1 MPLVAGVDTS
11 TQSCKI
17 VVRDAATGELVRS
30 GSAKHPDGTEVHPD
44 HWWTAFTQAAE
55 VAGGLADVA
64 AIAVGGQQHGMV
76 VLDAEGRVIREAL
89 LWNDTRSADAA
100 EALIAELGDGDRASG
115 AQRWADAVGSV
126 LVASLTVTKLRWLR
140 DAEPDNAAKVAAVTL
155 PHDWLSW
162 RIAGYGPAGDP
173 TAPLGPRLDMLFTD
187 RSDASGTGY
196 YDAQGTPDDARD
208 AAARQDAAGRNP
220 AGRNPATG
228 QGIYRPDLLRM
239 ALGRDD
245 VVLPRVLGPAESGGV
260 AYPSVAGAD
269 VDGGALIG
277 PGAGDNAG
285 AALGVGMTP
294 GDVAISIGTSGVVS
308 AVAPRRTADGS
319 GAINGFADAA
329 GNALMLAVTLNAARV
344 LDAAR
349 EVLGVDVD
357 ELASLA
363 LQAPAGSDGL
373 VLVPYLEGERTPNR
387 PDATGTLHGIRLA
400 TSTRAHLARAYVEGM
415 LCGLAD
421 GLDSLR
427 AQGVP
432 VERVML
438 IGGAAQSPAVQ
449 EIAPQVFGLPITV
462 PEPGEYVA
470 DGAARQA
477 AWVLVAAGRTG
488 SGPTTAGAA
497 AVAPPAWSTT
507 VSTTLEAD
515 PRPVVREQYAKVRDL
530 V

>member
-17 VVRDAATGELVRS
+17 VVRDADTGALVRT
-30 GSAKHPDGTEVHPD
+30 GSAKHPDGTEVDPQ
-44 HWWTAFTQAAE
+44 HWWDAFQEAAAA
-55 VAGGLADVA
+55 AGGLSDVA
-64 AIAVGGQQHGMV
+64 AISVGGQQHGMV
-76 VLDAEGRVIREAL
+76 TLDADGNVVRPAL
-89 LWNDTRSADAA
+89 LWNDTRSAPSA
-100 EALIAELGDGDRASG
+100 EALISELGDGDRTAG
-115 AQRWADAVGSV
+115 AQAWADAVGSV
-126 LVASLTVTKLRWLR
+126 LVASLTITKLRWLR
-140 DAEPDNAAKVAAVTL
+140 DNEPENAARVAAVAL

-173 TAPLGPRLDMLFTD
+173 TAPLGPQLDKLFTD

-196 YDAQGTPDDARD
+196 YDAAVGE
-208 AAARQDAAGRNP
+208 
-220 AGRNPATG
+220 
-228 QGIYRPDLLRM
+228 YRPDLLER
-239 ALGRDD
+239 ALGRTD
-245 VVLPRVLGPAESGGV
+245 VVLPRVVGV
-260 AYPSVAGAD
+260 AEAGAVAHPGVAGSA
-269 VDGGALIG
+269 VEGGALIG

-285 AALGVGMTP
+285 ASLGLGMTP
-294 GDVAISIGTSGVVS
+294 GDIAISIGTSGVVS
-308 AVAPRRTADGS
+308 AVAPKRTADGT
-319 GAINGFADAA
+319 GAINGFADAT

-349 EVLGVDVD
+349 EVLGVDFD
-357 ELASLA
+357 ELAELA
-363 LQAPAGSDGL
+363 LQAPPGSDGL

-400 TSTRAHLARAYVEGM
+400 TSTRAHLARAYIEGM

-421 GLDSLR
+421 GLDALR
-427 AQGVP
+427 AQGVA

-449 EIAPQVFGLPITV
+449 QIAPQVFGLPISI

-477 AWVLVAAGRTG
+477 AWTLAAASAQGGADDVAA
-488 SGPTTAGAA
+488 
-497 AVAPPAWSTT
+497 PAWSTT
-507 VSTTLEAD
+507 IATTLEAD
-515 PRPVVREQYAKVRDL
+515 PKPVVREQYAAVRDL

>member
-17 VVRDAATGELVRS
+17 VVRDAETGALVRT
-30 GSAKHPDGTEVHPD
+30 GSAKHPDGTEVDPQ
-44 HWWTAFTQAAE
+44 HWWDAFQEAAAA
-55 VAGGLADVA
+55 AGGLADVA
-64 AIAVGGQQHGMV
+64 AISVGGQQHGMV
-76 VLDAEGRVIREAL
+76 TLDADGNVVRPAL
-89 LWNDTRSADAA
+89 LWNDTRSAPSA
-100 EALIAELGDGDRASG
+100 EALISELGDGDRTAG
-115 AQRWADAVGSV
+115 AQAWADAVGSV
-126 LVASLTVTKLRWLR
+126 PVASLTVTKLRWLR
-140 DAEPDNAAKVAAVTL
+140 DNEPENAARVAAVAL

-173 TAPLGPRLDMLFTD
+173 TAPLGPQLDKLFTD

-196 YDAQGTPDDARD
+196 YDAAVGE
-208 AAARQDAAGRNP
+208 
-220 AGRNPATG
+220 
-228 QGIYRPDLLRM
+228 YRPDLLER
-239 ALGRDD
+239 ALGRTD
-245 VVLPRVLGPAESGGV
+245 VVLPRVVGV
-260 AYPSVAGAD
+260 AEAGAVAHPDVAGSA
-269 VDGGALIG
+269 VEGGALIG

-285 AALGVGMTP
+285 ASLGLGMTP
-294 GDVAISIGTSGVVS
+294 GDIAISIGTSGVVS
-308 AVAPRRTADGS
+308 AVAPKRTADGT
-319 GAINGFADAA
+319 GAINGFADAT

-349 EVLGVDVD
+349 EVLDVDFD
-357 ELASLA
+357 ELAELA
-363 LQAPAGSDGL
+363 LQAPPGSDGL

-400 TSTRAHLARAYVEGM
+400 TSTRAHLARAYIEGM

-421 GLDSLR
+421 GLDALR
-427 AQGVP
+427 AQGVA

-449 EIAPQVFGLPITV
+449 QIAPQVFGLPIGI

-477 AWVLVAAGRTG
+477 AWTLAAASARGGADDVAA
-488 SGPTTAGAA
+488 
-497 AVAPPAWSTT
+497 PAWSTT
-507 VSTTLEAD
+507 IATTLAAD
-515 PRPVVREQYAKVRDL
+515 PKPVVREQYAAVRDL

>member
-17 VVRDAATGELVRS
+17 VVRDAETGALVRT
-30 GSAKHPDGTEVHPD
+30 GSAKHPDGTEVDPR
-44 HWWTAFTQAAE
+44 HWWDAFQEAAAA
-55 VAGGLADVA
+55 AGGLADVA
-64 AIAVGGQQHGMV
+64 ALSVGGQQHGMV
-76 VLDAEGRVIREAL
+76 TLDADGNVVRPAL
-89 LWNDTRSADAA
+89 LWNDNRSAPSA
-100 EALIAELGDGDRASG
+100 EALITELGDGDRAAG
-115 AQRWADAVGSV
+115 AQAWADAVGSV

-140 DAEPDNAAKVAAVTL
+140 DNEPENAARVAAVAL

-162 RIAGYGPAGDP
+162 RIAGYGPVGDL
-173 TAPLGPRLDMLFTD
+173 TAPLGPQLDKLFTD

-196 YDAQGTPDDARD
+196 YDAAVGE
-208 AAARQDAAGRNP
+208 
-220 AGRNPATG
+220 
-228 QGIYRPDLLRM
+228 YRPDLLER
-239 ALGRDD
+239 ALGRTD
-245 VVLPRVLGPAESGGV
+245 VVLPRVVGTAEAGAV
-260 AYPSVAGAD
+260 AHPTVAGSD

-285 AALGVGMTP
+285 ASLGLGMTP
-294 GDVAISIGTSGVVS
+294 GDIAISIGTSGVVS
-308 AVAPRRTADGS
+308 AVAPKRTADGS
-319 GAINGFADAA
+319 GAINGFADAT

-349 EVLGVDVD
+349 EVLDVDFD
-357 ELASLA
+357 ELAELA
-363 LQAPAGSDGL
+363 LQAPPGADGL

-400 TSTRAHLARAYVEGM
+400 TSTRSHLARAYIEGM

-421 GLDSLR
+421 GLDALR
-427 AQGVP
+427 AQGVS

-449 EIAPQVFGLPITV
+449 RIAPQVFGLPIGI

-477 AWVLVAAGRTG
+477 AWTLAA
-488 SGPTTAGAA
+488 SSAA
-497 AVAPPAWSTT
+497 DGVAPPAWSTT
-507 VSTTLEAD
+507 IATTLAAD
-515 PRPVVREQYAKVRDL
+515 PKPVVRKQYAAVRDL